1 MIKMDVKLVDL
12 ATPHFRRLSNEFP
25 NYFNRALRSTG
36 WWLRKEVQEG
46 IRSGA
51 PGGRRYA
58 RYSGVTTSRV
68 LDAHRGRGFTKT
80 GKRRAPRRN
89 LADHKPMGKL
99 YQATRYKHYKD
110 SNRVLIGWI
119 SKSAEELGTTQER
132 GKSIPITPKMR
143 RFFWASG
150 VPLSP
155 RKRYLYI
162 PKRLTIEPEYRENAP
177 RVAGY
182 IDRKIGDYLEEAKS
196 R

>member
-1 MIKMDVKLVDL
+1 MKMDVKLVDL
-12 ATPHFRRLSNEFP
+12 ATPHFRHLSEKFP
-25 NYFNRALRSTG
+25 SFFNRALRSTG
-36 WWLRKEVQEG
+36 WWLRKEIQEG

-51 PGGRRYA
+51 PGGRQYA
-58 RYSGVTTSRV
+58 RYSGITTSRV

-80 GKRRAPRRN
+80 GRRRAPRRN

-99 YQATRYKHYKD
+99 YQATRYKHYGD

-132 GKSIPITPKMR
+132 GKSIAITPKMR

-155 RKRYLYI
+155 RKRYIYI

-182 IDRKIGDYLEEAKS
+182 MDRKIGEYLEVAKS

>member
-1 MIKMDVKLVDL
+1 
-12 ATPHFRRLSNEFP
+12 
-25 NYFNRALRSTG
+25 
-36 WWLRKEVQEG
+36 
-46 IRSGA
+46 
-51 PGGRRYA
+51 
-58 RYSGVTTSRV
+58 
-68 LDAHRGRGFTKT
+68 
-80 GKRRAPRRN
+80 
-89 LADHKPMGKL
+89 MGKL

-150 VPLSP
+150 VPLSS

-162 PKRLTIEPEYRENAP
+162 PKRLTIEPEYRQNAP

>member
-1 MIKMDVKLVDL
+1 MLKMDIKLVDL
-12 ATPHFRRLSNEFP
+12 ATPHFRHLSNEFP

-36 WWLRKEVQEG
+36 WWLRKEIQEG

-58 RYSGVTTSRV
+58 RYSGITISRV
-68 LDAHRGRGFTKT
+68 LDAHRGRGFTST

-99 YQATRYKHYKD
+99 FQATRYKFYGD
-110 SNRVLIGWI
+110 SKRVLIGWI
-119 SKSAEELGTTQER
+119 SKSAEELGTTQEQ
-132 GKSIPITPKMR
+132 GKSIPITSRMR

-182 IDRKIGDYLEEAKS
+182 MDRKIAGYLEEAKS